1 MTNIM
6 DRLYDRVRER
16 SNICVGLD
24 TKLDYIP
31 HSDRHLSIGDQLFN
45 FNRRIIDETADLVA
59 CFKPQIAYYEAHGM
73 EGLLAYKKTVE
84 YLRNQDLLIIGDI
97 KRSDIASTAEMYA
110 EAHFEGDFEAD
121 FITLNPYM
129 GFDSI
134 EPYLPYFNSGE
145 KGAFV
150 LLRTSNPG
158 AKDIE
163 MLEHKGEPLFMTV
176 GRGLQEMSE
185 EINTGGKLSPLGLV
199 VGATHEEEAEKIRS
213 SFENMFFLIPGYGA
227 QGGTSDIVRKYLDD
241 DLNMGVINSSRGI
254 ITHFKKYDDGEEK
267 IGAYAREAVLNMK
280 RDIYGK

>member
-6 DRLYDRVRER
+6 DCLYERVNKK
-16 SNICVGLD
+16 SHICVGLD
-24 TKLDYIP
+24 TKLEYVP
-31 HSDRHLSIGDQLFN
+31 ASDHHLAIGDQLFN
-45 FNRRIIDETADLVA
+45 FNKRIIDETADLVA
-59 CFKPQIAYYEAHGM
+59 CFKPQIAYYEAHGL
-73 EGLLAYKKTVE
+73 EGMMAYKKTLD
-84 YLRNQDLLIIGDI
+84 YLRSKDLLVIGDI

-110 EAHFEGDFEAD
+110 KAHFEGDFEVD
-121 FITLNPYM
+121 FVTLNPYM

-163 MLEHKGEPLFMTV
+163 MLNHADEPLFMTV
-176 GRGLQEMSE
+176 GHGLKKMSE
-185 EINTGGKLSPLGLV
+185 EINSGGKISPLGLV
-199 VGATHEEEAEKIRS
+199 VGATHEREAEKIRS
-213 SFENMFFLIPGYGA
+213 SFKEMFFLIPGYGA
-227 QGGTSDIVRKYLDD
+227 QGGTADIVRKYLDD

-254 ITHFKKYDDGEEK
+254 ITHFKKFDDGESK

-280 RDIYGK
+280 RDIYGE